1 MVKGFLHASGAV
13 GKVGVGVELTKVYV
27 PIRGEFLRENGLGH
41 LAGFAALR
49 LGIGLEVRRG
59 EALLKADRGSIR
71 HIGLI
76 VHPVGGDREINLGAF
91 VLTGQG
97 DLLPGADLAALRRN
111 HHLG

>member
-1 MVKGFLHASGAV
+1 MVKGFLHAPGAV

-27 PIRGEFLRENGLGH
+27 PIRGEFLRENGLCH
-41 LAGFAALR
+41 LSGFAALGF
-49 LGIGLEVRRG
+49 GIGLEVRRG
-59 EALLKADRGSIR
+59 EALLKANWGSIR

-76 VHPVGGDREINLGAF
+76 IHTVGGDHEIDFGAF
-91 VLTGQG
+91 VLAGQG

>member
-1 MVKGFLHASGAV
+1 M
-13 GKVGVGVELTKVYV
+13 GVELTKVYV

-59 EALLKADRGSIR
+59 EALLKANRVGIQPVR
-71 HIGLI
+71 LI
-76 VHPVGGDREINLGAF
+76 IHPVGGDREINLGAF
-91 VLTGQG
+91 FLAGQG